1 MFKCP
6 VLCIKKIGVILL
18 EPLLVQTNTVGALC
32 FDIIHIDFLA
42 LMKHMMRTFE
52 MPVVVQLIYAKY
64 FTLEDHLM
72 TAADTDLQDGV
83 RNSLYSYYIYS

>member
-1 MFKCP
+1 M
-6 VLCIKKIGVILL
+6 
-18 EPLLVQTNTVGALC
+18 EHLLVQTNTVGALC

-83 RNSLYSYYIYS
+83 RNSLYSHYIYS